1 MRQTSLNS
9 IPNSIQI
16 NWQISGKF
24 LLSCIPVIL
33 HESLGYL
40 DWYQNVEFNRIYYH
54 TKFEPKWFMNIW
66 MHFNVWVFWC
76 SKTAIISFD

>member
-1 MRQTSLNS
+1 MSFMRQTSLNS

-33 HESLGYL
+33 HKGLGYL
-40 DWYQNVEFNRIYYH
+40 DWYIYQNVEFNSVYYH
-54 TKFEPKWFMNIW
+54 TKYG
-66 MHFNVWVFWC
+66 
-76 SKTAIISFD
+76 S